1 MAELR
6 IGKVSS
12 IDYDNGMIRV
22 TYTDRDGAVTKA
34 LPVLTF
40 NDEYK
45 MPKVGDY
52 ILVGH
57 LSNGMEAGYVMGT
70 FWNTA
75 NVPGR
80 SGKGVYRK
88 EYAHKQGEA
97 YTDYDEEEKKLE
109 LHGDNLSLTGS
120 DIDAVG
126 DTVGIEAAGAATL
139 KGDTVTFTCRAGT
152 ITLAQIIARLG
163 GV

>member
-6 IGKVSS
+6 IGKVSN

-22 TYTDRDGAVTKA
+22 VYTDRDGSVTKP

-45 MPKVGDY
+45 MPKVGQY
-52 ILVGH
+52 VLVGH
-57 LSNGMEAGYVMGT
+57 LSNGTEAAYAMGT
-70 FWNTA
+70 FWNAA
-75 NVPGR
+75 NDPGR

-88 EYAHKQGEA
+88 EYATKQGEA

-139 KGDTVTFTCRAGT
+139 KGDTITFTCSAGT
-152 ITLAQIIARLG
+152 ITLAEIIRKLG
-163 GV
+163 

>member
-22 TYTDRDGAVTKA
+22 LYTDRDGAVTKS
-34 LPVLTF
+34 LPMLTF

-45 MPKVGDY
+45 MPQVGDY
-52 ILVGH
+52 VLVGH

-75 NVPGR
+75 NDPGR
-80 SGKGVYRK
+80 SGKDVYRK
-88 EYAHKQGEA
+88 EFAHKKGEA
-97 YTDYDEEEKKLE
+97 YIDYDGEEKKLE
-109 LHGDNLSLTGS
+109 LHGDNVSFSGS

-126 DTVGIEAAGAATL
+126 DTVGIEAAGAATF
-139 KGDTVTFTCRAGT
+139 KGNTVTFSCSAGT
-152 ITLAQIIARLG
+152 ITLAEIIQKLG
-163 GV
+163 

>member
-12 IDYDNGMIRV
+12 IDYEHGMIRV
-22 TYTDRDGAVTKA
+22 VYTDRDNAVTKF

-45 MPKVGDY
+45 MPKIDQYV
-52 ILVGH
+52 LVGH
-57 LSNGMEAGYVMGT
+57 LSNGTEAAYVMGT

-75 NVPGR
+75 NEPGR

-88 EYAHKQGEA
+88 EFAHKTGEA
-97 YTDYDEEEKKLE
+97 YIDYDEEEKKLE
-109 LHGDNLSLTGS
+109 LHGDNVSFRGS

-126 DTVGIEAAGAATL
+126 DTISIEAAKAATL
-139 KGDTVTFTCRAGT
+139 KGDTVTFTCSSGT
-152 ITLAQIIARLG
+152 ITLAEIIQKLR
-163 GV
+163 